1 VAQPQIKREGLEIA
15 MKMQKGFTLI
25 ELMIV
30 VAIIGILAA
39 VALPAYQDYIKTA
52 NMSKVQS
59 HFEEGARFI
68 ENELR
73 KVRTQQALG
82 VGGTFPTQAEALT
95 ALNGQGGTAPGGGDP
110 YLGTSSTATGAVGIA
125 VATSGTATIY
135 TVDRPAYEDL
145 TAAVRVVDSSNI

>member
-1 VAQPQIKREGLEIA
+1 

-59 HFEEGARFI
+59 HFEEGARYI
-68 ENELR
+68 QNELR

-82 VGGTFPTQAEALT
+82 VGATLPTEVEVRD

-110 YLGTSSTATGAVGIA
+110 YAAAPDNATGVVGVTA
-125 VATSGTATIY
+125 AASGSAAIY
-135 TVDRPAYEDL
+135 TVTRPVYEDL
-145 TAAVRVVDSSNI
+145 TGDTRIVNSSQI

>member
-1 VAQPQIKREGLEIA
+1 
-15 MKMQKGFTLI
+15 MKTQKGFTLI

-39 VALPAYQDYIKTA
+39 VALPAYQDYIRTA

-73 KVRTQQALG
+73 KVQTQLALGLPGAALPTQVQVLQAL
-82 VGGTFPTQAEALT
+82 
-95 ALNGQGGTAPGGGDP
+95 NNQGGAAPGGGAAYAAGAGDA
-110 YLGTSSTATGAVGIA
+110 ATGVVGIA
-125 VATSGTATIY
+125 VAASGSGQAY
-135 TVDRPAYEDL
+135 TVTRPAYEDL
-145 TAAVRVVDSSNI
+145 TGATRVVDSNAI

>member
-1 VAQPQIKREGLEIA
+1 

-73 KVRTQQALG
+73 KQQTQAALG
-82 VGGTFPTQAEALT
+82 IATSAPTEASILQD
-95 ALNGQGGTAPGGGDP
+95 LNGQGGAAPGGGAP
-110 YLGTSSTATGAVGIA
+110 YASGTGDANTGVVGIQL
-125 VATSGTATIY
+125 SGGAF
-135 TVDRPAYEDL
+135 TVTRPAYEDFSV
-145 TAAVRVVDSSNI
+145 AATRTIDPSQI

>member
-1 VAQPQIKREGLEIA
+1 
-15 MKMQKGFTLI
+15 MKAQKGFTLI

-73 KVRTQQALG
+73 KQQTQAALG
-82 VGGTFPTQAEALT
+82 LGTAFPTVAEILAD
-95 ALNGQGGTAPGGGDP
+95 LNGQGGAAPGGGQP
-110 YLGTSSTATGAVGIA
+110 YGTAAVDNTGVVGISDLA
-125 VATSGTATIY
+125 SGTGFTI
-135 TVDRPAYEDL
+135 TRPAYEDFSTQL
-145 TAAVRVVDSSNI
+145 ARDIDAAEI

>member
-1 VAQPQIKREGLEIA
+1 

-59 HFEEGARFI
+59 HFEEGARYI

-82 VGGTFPTQAEALT
+82 VGGAFPTQAQALV

-110 YLGTSSTATGAVGIA
+110 YLGVAGGDAVTGAVGVT
-125 VATSGTATIY
+125 VAASGTGLAYFI
-135 TVDRPAYEDL
+135 DRPGYEDL
-145 TAAVRVVDSSNI
+145 TAATRVVDSSNI

>member
-1 VAQPQIKREGLEIA
+1 
-15 MKMQKGFTLI
+15 MKTQKGFTLI

-59 HFEEGARFI
+59 HFEEGARYI

-82 VGGTFPTQAEALT
+82 VGGGFPTGAEVLT
-95 ALNGQGGTAPGGGDP
+95 SLNGQGVTAPGGGTAYDATADDT
-110 YLGTSSTATGAVGIA
+110 LGRVG
-125 VATSGTATIY
+125 VAAAASGTATVY
-135 TVDRPAYEDL
+135 TVTRPAYEDYSVQTTRTVN
-145 TAAVRVVDSSNI
+145 TANI